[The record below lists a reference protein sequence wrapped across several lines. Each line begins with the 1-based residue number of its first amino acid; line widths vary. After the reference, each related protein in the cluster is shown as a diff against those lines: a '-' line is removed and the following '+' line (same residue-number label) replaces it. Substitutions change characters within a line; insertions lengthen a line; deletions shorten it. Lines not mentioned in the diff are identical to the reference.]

1 MTDETEDPRE
11 EAKKKLV
18 GFGSDVLDNI
28 NNGEPPR
35 MVVPSRSTSNI
46 IYDEDA
52 RFYTLGD
59 KKTTRTAANMRQ
71 VKKFAQTMCAAE
83 MCKDLIEADKTAT

>member
-1 MTDETEDPRE
+1 MTKKNKNPRK
-11 EAKKKLV
+11 EAKEELKE
-18 GFGSDVLDNI
+18 FGSEILENI
-28 NNGEPPR
+28 ENNEPPR

-46 IYDEDA
+46 IYDEED

-71 VKKFAQTMCAAE
+71 VKNSLRPHVP
-83 MCKDLIEADKTAT
+83 LISVKT